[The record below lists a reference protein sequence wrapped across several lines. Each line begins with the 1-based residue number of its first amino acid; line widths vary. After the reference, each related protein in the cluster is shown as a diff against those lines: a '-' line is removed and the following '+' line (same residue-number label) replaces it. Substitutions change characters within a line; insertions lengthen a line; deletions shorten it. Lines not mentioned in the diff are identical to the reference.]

1 MKINSIYSLLII
13 LLSIFISCSPTE
25 VVNEPTINNILNKTT
40 VDTSS
45 NNIVVAHRGAWKK
58 NNLPQNS
65 IASLR
70 EAIRLQCKGSE
81 FDIWLT
87 ADDSLIVNHDPTY
100 HNIDIQKSK
109 YADLV
114 KFKLSNGEMIPT
126 LRQYIEAA
134 KQNNVKTK
142 LFCHFKDNLSTE
154 RKKVF
159 AVEILNCINKLNAQY
174 LIIYLSDSYNLLKEL
189 RAKDNLIDT
198 RYLLGTALPPEQL
211 KKDNISGLFYF
222 DYAYYNNPD
231 WINRA
236 IINNLTLSV
245 STLNDASG
253 MKWFLQNNFDAI
265 LTDEPELALTIKP

>member
-1 MKINSIYSLLII
+1 MEINSKYSLLII

-25 VVNEPTINNILNKTT
+25 VKNEPTINNIINKITA
-40 VDTSS
+40 DTSS

-100 HNIDIQKSK
+100 NNLDIQKSK

-134 KQNNVKTK
+134 KQNNTKTK
-142 LFCHFKDNLSTE
+142 LFCHFKDNLTTE

-159 AVEILNCINKLNAQY
+159 AIEILNCINKLNAQE
-174 LIIYLSDSYNLLKEL
+174 LITCASESYGLLKEL
-189 RAKDNLIDT
+189 RVRNTLIDI
-198 RYLLGTALPPEQL
+198 RYFLGTALPPEQL
-211 KKDNISGLFYF
+211 KKDNISGLFYT
-222 DYAYYNNPD
+222 DQIYYNNPE
-231 WINRA
+231 WINKA
-236 IINNLTLSV
+236 VLNNLTLSV
-245 STLNDASG
+245 STINDPEG
-253 MKWFLQNNFDAI
+253 IKRFLQFNFDAI